1 MDSVT
6 QKRQNLLPHISRIF
20 SAWTIPSSFRFVL
33 LASFFAFLALN
44 IWLQSIAVDAF
55 SLERTNVLSTP
66 FSSASHIALGK
77 ALYGKGDT
85 QIATHEL
92 LLAEQ
97 LSTLHYLFAPPQAVL
112 GAQSESTDLL
122 SLWEQRR
129 TYQDRAYH
137 YWKAIIQQ
145 KPDYRDGYMTLASIS
160 AALGK
165 NDEAVEYLRQAYAL
179 DPNNEA
185 IEAFAMHLGVTL

>member
-1 MDSVT
+1 MDSVPHIR
-6 QKRQNLLPHISRIF
+6 KNLLPHISRIF
-20 SAWTIPSSFRFVL
+20 SAWTVPSSFRFVL

-44 IWLQSIAVDAF
+44 IWLQSITIDTF

-66 FSSASHIALGK
+66 FLSATHIALGK
-77 ALYGKGDT
+77 ALYAKGDIQT
-85 QIATHEL
+85 ATHEL

-97 LSTLHYLFAPPQAVL
+97 LSTLQYLFVTPQAVL

-122 SLWEQRR
+122 SLWEQHR

-137 YWKAIIQQ
+137 YWKATIEQT
-145 KPDYRDGYMTLASIS
+145 PDYRDGYMTLASIS
-160 AALGK
+160 SALGK
-165 NDEAVEYLRQAYAL
+165 KDEAVAYLHQAYAL

-185 IEAFAMHLGVTL
+185 IRALALRLGVTL